1 MAVSSAIMSLPSL
14 SGAVEIHSIDDF
26 KPYVKD
32 VGYYLVEI
40 DKQLSESTYEVDLN
54 GGAIDKGLHLIAAF
68 DDSGLQTTLENN
80 HLIWHSGD
88 IGSQTNPTDAFL
100 YTAYSESGNLKNNSL
115 SIESGLF
122 APKVVGSVTYGRLVA
137 ARTDKGNLTGNT
149 VSITGGTFF
158 ANIEVIAAYS
168 TTASNTEQMAE
179 NNHVTINGSNGNLSF
194 KPYGDEAFENEGRH
208 AASIYGAKMELADV
222 TGNSVTISGL
232 NSGNAFNEITGAYS
246 VDGEVRGNY
255 VRISDSRDIAAIRI
269 YQDDHGAGRGSRA
282 VAGGGGLCKACC
294 SYCHDC
300 CH

>member
-1 MAVSSAIMSLPSL
+1 MAFKHLFFYLAVSSAIMSLPSL

-158 ANIEVIAAYS
+158 ANIEVLAAYS
-168 TTASNTEQMAE
+168 STASGTAQTTAPNKWQKIIMSPSMAPMAICRLSLTETKHLKTRADTQ
-179 NNHVTINGSNGNLSF
+179 
-194 KPYGDEAFENEGRH
+194 PAFTEPKWNWP
-208 AASIYGAKMELADV
+208 M
-222 TGNSVTISGL
+222 
-232 NSGNAFNEITGAYS
+232 
-246 VDGEVRGNY
+246 
-255 VRISDSRDIAAIRI
+255 
-269 YQDDHGAGRGSRA
+269 SRA
-282 VAGGGGLCKACC
+282 TLSPSAA
-294 SYCHDC
+294 
-300 CH
+300 